1 MLGVSKIAH
10 RVLTIKC
17 DRTLHEFPVTI
28 TLKEAKSFQ
37 IAHLSTP
44 AKDIFHS
51 TVRLA
56 LEKDGWV
63 ITDDPLHLKVGGT
76 EMYIDLAAERLIAAQ
91 KDGQKIA
98 VEIKSFLRES
108 ELTEFHLALGQFLNY
123 RLALK
128 QKLPN
133 FVLYLAIPTDTY
145 NTLFRRPFIQDAIE
159 EYQLRLL
166 IFDPKKQ
173 EILAWRP

>member
-1 MLGVSKIAH
+1 MQNLMIQ
-10 RVLTIKC
+10 C
-17 DRTLHEFPVTI
+17 DRQFGVWKT
-28 TLKEAKSFQ
+28 KSCQ
-37 IAHLSTP
+37 MTYLSIP
-44 AKDIFHS
+44 AKAIFHN

-91 KDGQKIA
+91 KNGQKIA
-98 VEIKSFLRES
+98 VEIKIFLRES

-133 FVLYLAIPTDTY
+133 FILYLALPTDTY

-159 EYQLRLL
+159 EYQLKLL
-166 IFDPKKQ
+166 IFDPNKQ
-173 EILAWRP
+173 EISAWKA

>member
-1 MLGVSKIAH
+1 M
-10 RVLTIKC
+10 
-17 DRTLHEFPVTI
+17 
-28 TLKEAKSFQ
+28 
-37 IAHLSTP
+37 P
-44 AKDIFHS
+44 AKDIFHN

-91 KDGQKIA
+91 KNGQNIA

-145 NTLFRRPFIQDAIE
+145 NTLFHRQFIQDAIE
-159 EYQLRLL
+159 EYQLKLL
-166 IFDPKKQ
+166 IFDPNKQ
-173 EILAWRP
+173 RIAAWKA